1 MIKALEQGT
10 ILYHGSYTAVVQ
22 PDIVKCA
29 KNKDFGQGFYLTTD
43 KAQADNFAKIALQKA
58 YQNYL
63 LDSPQDYGVVSAFK
77 YSPDESLAIKTFETA
92 DSQWLR
98 CIVAHRK
105 SGKFKQTVQDYKH
118 YDIIG
123 GKIANDNTNATI
135 MLYMSGGYG
144 VVGSPQ
150 AENTC
155 INLLLPERLKDQ
167 YCFRTA
173 KALSCLTFLWQRRVI
188 CM

>member
-1 MIKALEQGT
+1 MIKTLEPGT
-10 ILYHGSYTAVVQ
+10 ILYHGSYMAVVQ

-43 KAQADNFAKIALQKA
+43 KNQADNFAKIAVQKA

-63 LDSPQDYGVVSAFK
+63 LDSPQDYGV
-77 YSPDESLAIKTFETA
+77 
-92 DSQWLR
+92 
-98 CIVAHRK
+98 IVAHRK
-105 SGKFKQTVQDYKH
+105 GGKFKQTVQDYKH

-144 VVGSPQ
+144 VVGSSQ

-155 INLLLPERLKDQ
+155 ISLLLPERLKDQ

-173 KALSCLTFLWQRRVI
+173 KALSCLTFLWQRRVR

>member
-1 MIKALEQGT
+1 MIKALEEGA
-10 ILYHGSYTAVVQ
+10 ILFHGSYIAVEK

-29 KNKDFGQGFYLTTD
+29 KNKDFGRGFYLTTD
-43 KAQADNFAKIALQKA
+43 RQQAENFAKIALQKA

-63 LDSPQDYGVVSAFK
+63 LDAPQDFGVVSAFK
-77 YSPDESLAIKTFETA
+77 YSTADGIKTKVYETA
-92 DSQWLR
+92 DSEWLR

-105 SGKFKQTVQDYKH
+105 GGKFAPIVKDLLH

-135 MLYMSGGYG
+135 MLYMSGAYG
-144 VVGSPQ
+144 EVGSKR
-150 AENTC
+150 AEDFC
-155 INLLLPERLKDQ
+155 ISLLLPERLKDQ
-167 YCFRTA
+167 YCFRSD
-173 KALSCLTFLWQRRVI
+173 KALDCLTFMWQRRVK